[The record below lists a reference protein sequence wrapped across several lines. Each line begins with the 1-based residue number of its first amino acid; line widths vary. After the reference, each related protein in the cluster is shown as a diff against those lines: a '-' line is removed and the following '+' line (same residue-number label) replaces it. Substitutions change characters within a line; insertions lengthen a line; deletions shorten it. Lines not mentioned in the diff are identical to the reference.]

1 MLIVGPDI
9 EGLVEIFAAA
19 LQDSG
24 RATVIGLPAPGKF
37 FGYQTVPLPDGSR
50 LTFAVSSYQTDSGRD
65 LGEFG
70 VEPDVKADADWDE
83 VDAEN
88 DPVIERAFE
97 IILK

>member
-1 MLIVGPDI
+1 
-9 EGLVEIFAAA
+9 VEIFAAA

-24 RATVIGLPAPGKF
+24 RATVIGLPTPGRF

-50 LTFAVSSYQTDSGRD
+50 LTFAVSSYKTDSGRD

-70 VEPDVKADADWDE
+70 VEPGVRVNADWDE

-88 DPVIERAFE
+88 DPAIEKALE
-97 IILK
+97 ILRSKSF